1 MNTAAALPE
10 LPATISTPKV
20 TWGYDE
26 GTLLTN
32 VTLTINGEERTA
44 SFWDDDEFGII
55 STAEDNYG
63 TEDTTIWENLDP
75 AENAAI
81 HAWGRAVHA
90 RVLTVAP
97 ADEDSMPA
105 EDSTEYAETLAAI
118 TR

>member
-1 MNTAAALPE
+1 MNAETTLPE
-10 LPATISTPKV
+10 LPATISTPKI

-32 VTLTINGEERTA
+32 VTLTINGEDRTA

-63 TEDTTIWENLDP
+63 TEDTTIWEDLDP
-75 AENAAI
+75 ADNASV
-81 HAWGRAVHA
+81 HLWGRAVHA
-90 RVLTVAP
+90 RLLQLAP
-97 ADEDSMPA
+97 TEDSMPA
-105 EDSTEYAETLAAI
+105 EGSEEYASILAAI